1 MQTTIRSRRLV
12 APVGLMVA
20 VVSVAS
26 LLWSVS
32 WVAAS
37 PQQQSAAAT
46 VESISITSKTT
57 DGVGLTIPY
66 GAGMKKTYRRPSNSM
81 YAAGDVVEFAVKF
94 DQAVSVTGQPRMNVR
109 VGSTTRTA
117 TYASTDGSTVL
128 FEYMVA
134 DGESDHDG
142 ISVAADSLRQ
152 NGGTIAGA
160 SDTAADLTHDA
171 LPPQG
176 RHKVDGVA
184 PRLLS
189 VKLVSSTNTA
199 DHILTIGEEV
209 FIKPTFSEAVRASIK
224 GPPSITIQIGDEQR
238 QAKWHSDSF
247 GFYFRYFVQEG
258 DLDLDGI
265 SIPANAIRL
274 NGGTLQDMSG
284 NHLVLANGAV
294 PSNWE
299 QAVDGVR
306 PTVRKFRIV
315 SDPGDDRTYS
325 PGDTIVVRV
334 AFSEDVRIPE
344 IETTTADGKH
354 RNHRVVP
361 ALALKVG
368 DQVRWATFRDESE
381 NKAFFVYQ
389 VQDGDLDENGV
400 SIGANAIS
408 LTHHGVYGAVAMI
421 RDDVGISGWGGN
433 DAVLTHPA
441 VRNKPS
447 HKVGGQSSSDNDQD
461 DGEQLEKPGTVWPIN
476 VAVANRIVT
485 VSWGAPDHGGA
496 VEQYVVR
503 LGDAGGNNR
512 TVKKVDEDTLSV
524 TFNKKKK
531 RDKTYRIEIF
541 AKNAAGKGE
550 SKYEWFRVP
559 D

>member
-1 MQTTIRSRRLV
+1 MQAMKLAAPSLV
-12 APVGLMVA
+12 VPVGLIA
-20 VVSVAS
+20 VILSVAS

-32 WVAAS
+32 LAAAS
-37 PQQQSAAAT
+37 PQQQPVAAT

-66 GAGMKKTYRRPSNSM
+66 GAGMKKTYRRPSNSR

-94 DQAVSVTGQPRMNVR
+94 DQAVSVTGQPQLNVR

-128 FEYMVA
+128 FEYTVA

-142 ISVAADSLRQ
+142 ISVAANSLRQ
-152 NGGTIAGA
+152 NGGTITGA
-160 SDTAADLTHDA
+160 SGAAADLTHVA
-171 LPPQG
+171 LPAQS

-199 DHILTIGEEV
+199 DKILTIGEEV
-209 FIKPTFSEAVRASIK
+209 FIKPTFSEAVRASIA
-224 GPPSITIQIGDEQR
+224 GPPSITIQVGDEQR

-284 NHLVLANGAV
+284 NHLVLANAAV

-306 PTVRKFRIV
+306 PTVREFRIV

-344 IETTTADGKH
+344 IETTTDEG
-354 RNHRVVP
+354 NHRVVP
-361 ALALKVG
+361 ALALNIG
-368 DQVRWATFRDESE
+368 DEVRWATFRDESE
-381 NKAFFVYQ
+381 NNAFFVYQ

-408 LTHHGVYGAVAMI
+408 LTHHGVNGVVAMI
-421 RDDVGISGWGGN
+421 RDAAGTSGWGAN

-441 VRNKPS
+441 VRNNPS

-461 DGEQLEKPGTVWPIN
+461 DGQQLEKPGTVWPIN
-476 VAVANRIVT
+476 VAVANQIVT

-503 LGDAGGNNR
+503 LGNANGNNR
-512 TVKKVDEDTLSV
+512 TVKKVDADTLSV
-524 TFNKKKK
+524 TFNKKQK
-531 RDKTYRIEIF
+531 RGKTYRIEIF
-541 AKNAAGKGE
+541 AKNAAGKGGSE
-550 SKYEWFRVP
+550 YKYFRVP
-559 D
+559 E